1 MPLKINAVQIA
12 VLQWVAAGCDTEAPV
27 TSGYKTTAVA
37 LHNRGLVNV
46 DRRRGQW
53 NATVTDKGTRYL
65 EHGTTA
71 GPTTPR
77 RSRTSPSSDSSRK
90 SEVFER
96 DDPPSSFVP
105 GEAEQAP
112 QTAAPRRNTSKDES
126 IPMPAQIRRPH
137 AAVREL
143 IDHKQRLD
151 VPAEQRQRAHVIL
164 HALVQ
169 ESLRRG
175 WTVTPVLS
183 ELRHNSWD
191 RTKTR
196 IWPSNDL
203 FTIDA
208 GARPA
213 AIRLRMRQRQVKH
226 VPTQEERRQ
235 KERSG
240 YQSNST
246 MDLVPTDRM
255 RLEIRAGSYSE
266 MVLEDTS
273 GTKIEDK
280 LGRAL
285 GKVQSVTDVAI
296 ERQEKKRLRDIADAE
311 ARERAEVLRRR
322 ATHYGKWAEALESLR
337 TDAAKHRDLT
347 ATMEQLRTALPRFE
361 GNDHYQELKTYL
373 EWAEEYLFESDPFR
387 AIALPEG
394 DTPDLPYA
402 EWRDWNN
409 RQRQRMPG
417 SM

>member
-1 MPLKINAVQIA
+1 MTLKLNAVQIA
-12 VLQWVAAGCDTEAPV
+12 VLRWVAAGCDTEAPV

-37 LHNRGLVNV
+37 FHNRGLITV
-46 DRRRGQW
+46 DRRRGRW

-65 EHGTTA
+65 EHGNTA
-71 GPTTPR
+71 SPTTPR
-77 RSRTSPSSDSSRK
+77 KSHASPSPDLPRK
-90 SEVFER
+90 SELLER
-96 DDPPSSFVP
+96 DDQASSVLP
-105 GEAEQAP
+105 ADDEQAP
-112 QTAAPRRNTSKDES
+112 HTAGTRRNSSKDES
-126 IPMPAQIRRPH
+126 IPMPAQVRRPH

-143 IDHKQRLD
+143 IEHKQRLD
-151 VPAEQRQRAHVIL
+151 LPAEQKQRAHVIL

-183 ELRHNSWD
+183 ELHHNSWN

-226 VPTQEERRQ
+226 VPTPEERRQ

-240 YQSNST
+240 YQSYST

-273 GTKIEDK
+273 GTKFEDK

-285 GKVQSVTDVAI
+285 GKIQSITDEAI
-296 ERQEKKRLRDIADAE
+296 ERQEQKRLRDIADAE

-322 ATHYGKWAEALESLR
+322 ATHYGKWAETLESLS

-347 ATMEQLRTALPRFE
+347 ATVEQLRTALPQFE
-361 GNDHYQELKTYL
+361 GNDRYGELETYL
-373 EWAEEYLFESDPFR
+373 AWAEQHLVESDPFR
-387 AIALPEG
+387 AITLPEG
-394 DTPDLPYA
+394 ERPDLTYA
-402 EWRDWNN
+402 EWRNWNN
-409 RQRQRMPG
+409 RQRLW
-417 SM
+417 

>member
-1 MPLKINAVQIA
+1 MPLKLNAVQIA

-46 DRRRGQW
+46 DRRRGRW

-65 EHGTTA
+65 EHGTA
-71 GPTTPR
+71 ASPTTPR
-77 RSRTSPSSDSSRK
+77 RSRTSPSSDSFRK

-96 DDPPSSFVP
+96 DDPSSSFVP
-105 GEAEQAP
+105 GEVEQAP
-112 QTAAPRRNTSKDES
+112 QTAAPRRNTSKYES

-151 VPAEQRQRAHVIL
+151 VPAEQRQRALVIL

-226 VPTQEERRQ
+226 VPTQEERRR

-240 YQSNST
+240 YQSYST

-255 RLEIRAGSYSE
+255 RVEIRAGSYSE

-285 GKVQSVTDVAI
+285 GKIQSVTDEAI
-296 ERQEKKRLRDIADAE
+296 EWQEQKRLRDIADAE
-311 ARERAEVLRRR
+311 ERERAEVLRRR
-322 ATHYGKWAEALESLR
+322 ATHYGKWAETLESLS

-347 ATMEQLRTALPRFE
+347 TTVEQLRTALPRSK
-361 GNDHYQELKTYL
+361 GTDRYGELETYL
-373 EWAEEYLFESDPFR
+373 AWAEQHLVESDPFH
-387 AIALPEG
+387 AITLPEG
-394 DTPDLPYA
+394 ERPDLTYA
-402 EWRDWNN
+402 EWNEWKN
-409 RQRQRMPG
+409 RRQHFWQG
-417 SM
+417 GL